1 MINFTEVNY
10 DYLYFRSI
18 ISNIIGEGYVN
29 KFLELIN
36 KEYISISGSSILQ
49 TISKKKYNNADLDI
63 YIEINK
69 LNFKEILDLLTF
81 LHFNFNDDNC
91 VELYKYNN
99 NRFMHMYK
107 NYTEYYQLE
116 YIYNPTNINNYINPN
131 YNNPN
136 NNDSNNPNNNDY
148 SSTLKKYLKLL
159 LKFINF
165 DNKKIELIFISN
177 DIEIILE
184 NTFDYDIV
192 KNYWKQNSI
201 YCNNINAILNKTGR
215 MTLKHFINRIIISK
229 NYMEFNNFVKRYI
242 KYTKR
247 GYILFIHKT
256 KITFYILEYIIN
268 IHRSKNYMYLY
279 PECINYYFNIYEY
292 LNNIKYET
300 IYIYLNK
307 VSIDEGEYGLILEK
321 KSHLVKYILLSGII
335 QNYKFRK
342 NLLNY
347 SNHLLNNYLHPD
359 SVYVLYISNHWK
371 DKSSDKNIDK
381 IKKNNISYITANNEL
396 KFLTL
401 E

>member
-1 MINFTEVNY
+1 MMNFTEVNY

-18 ISNIIGEGYVN
+18 ISNIIGEGYLN
-29 KFLELIN
+29 KFLDLIN
-36 KEYISISGSSILQ
+36 KDYISISGSSILQ

-99 NRFMHMYK
+99 NRFMQMYK

-116 YIYNPTNINNYINPN
+116 YIFNPTNVNNYINPN
-131 YNNPN
+131 YDYNDNNDN
-136 NNDSNNPNNNDY
+136 NNY
-148 SSTLKKYLKLL
+148 SYTLKKYLKLL
-159 LKFINF
+159 LKFINY

-177 DIEIILE
+177 DIETILE

-192 KNYWKQNSI
+192 KNYWKQNLI
-201 YCNNINAILNKTGR
+201 YCNNINAILNNTGR
-215 MTLKHFINRIIISK
+215 MTLKHFINRIVLSK
-229 NYMEFNNFVKRYI
+229 NYMEFNNFIKRYI
-242 KYTKR
+242 KYTQR
-247 GYILFIHKT
+247 GYTLFIYKT
-256 KITFYILEYIIN
+256 KITFYILEYILN

-279 PECINYYFNIYEY
+279 PECINHYFNIYEFID
-292 LNNIKYET
+292 NIKYET
-300 IYIYLNK
+300 IYIYISKL
-307 VSIDEGEYGLILEK
+307 SIDEGEYGLILEK
-321 KSHLVKYILLSGII
+321 KSHLIKFILLAGVY

-342 NLLNY
+342 NLLSY
-347 SNHLLNNYLHPD
+347 SNHLLNNYLHPE
-359 SVYVLYISNHWK
+359 SVYVFYLSNHWK
-371 DKSSDKNIDK
+371 DKSNDKLVDK
-381 IKKNNISYITANNEL
+381 SKKNNISYITSNNEL